1 MLLEVDKIE
10 VGYGDAIALWD
21 LSIGVKPGEIVSVV
35 GPNGA
40 GKSTLVNAIAGILR
54 PHKGRIV
61 IEGNDVSKVPSH
73 RVCDYG
79 IAVVPEG
86 RRLFTTMTVLD
97 NLLLGA
103 YRSVARAERDA
114 TLAEVFQLFPILKER
129 QDSLAGSLS
138 GGQQQMV
145 AIGRGLMAKP
155 RVLLMDEPSLGLS
168 PLIVG
173 EMFKIIQMINERG
186 VAVLLVEQNVNKA
199 LEIAHQAYVI
209 EQGRVTASGAPEV
222 LINDPSI
229 REAYLGI

>member
-1 MLLEVDKIE
+1 MLLEVDRIE

-21 LSIGVKPGEIVSVV
+21 LSISVRPGEIVSVV

-54 PHKGRIV
+54 PHKGKIV

-86 RRLFTTMTVLD
+86 RRLFTAMTVLD

-103 YRSVARAERDA
+103 YRSLARAERDA
-114 TLAEVFQLFPILKER
+114 TLAEVFQLFPVLKER
-129 QDSLAGSLS
+129 QASLAGSLS

-222 LINDPSI
+222 LFNDPSI

>member
-21 LSIGVKPGEIVSVV
+21 LSISVRPGEIVSVV

-54 PHKGRIV
+54 PHEGKIV

-86 RRLFTTMTVLD
+86 RRLFTAMTVLD

-103 YRSVARAERDA
+103 YRSLARAERDA
-114 TLAEVFQLFPILKER
+114 TLAEVFQLFPVLKER
-129 QDSLAGSLS
+129 QASLAGSLS

-222 LINDPSI
+222 LVNDPSI

>member
-21 LSIGVKPGEIVSVV
+21 LSISVKPGEIVSVV

-54 PHKGRIV
+54 PHKGKIV

-73 RVCDYG
+73 QVCDYG

-86 RRLFTTMTVLD
+86 RRLFTAMSVLD

-103 YRSVARAERDA
+103 YRSIARAERDA
-114 TLAEVFQLFPILKER
+114 TLAEVFKLFPILKER
-129 QDSLAGSLS
+129 QESLAGSLS

>member
-21 LSIGVKPGEIVSVV
+21 LSISVRSGEIVSVV

-54 PHKGRIV
+54 PHRGKIV

-86 RRLFTTMTVLD
+86 RRLFTAMTVLD

-103 YRSVARAERDA
+103 YRSLARAERDA
-114 TLAEVFQLFPILKER
+114 TLAEVFQLFPVLKER

>member
-21 LSIGVKPGEIVSVV
+21 LSISVRPGEIVSVV

-54 PHKGRIV
+54 PHKGKIV
-61 IEGNDVSKVPSH
+61 IEGKDVSKVPSH
-73 RVCDYG
+73 QVCDYG

-86 RRLFTTMTVLD
+86 RRLFTAMTVLD

-103 YRSVARAERDA
+103 YRSLARAERDA
-114 TLAEVFQLFPILKER
+114 TLAEVFQLFPVLKER
-129 QDSLAGSLS
+129 QASLAASLS

-209 EQGRVTASGAPEV
+209 EQGRVTASGAPDV

>member
-21 LSIGVKPGEIVSVV
+21 LSISVRPGEIVSVV

-54 PHKGRIV
+54 PHKGKIV

-86 RRLFTTMTVLD
+86 RRLFTAMTVLD

-103 YRSVARAERDA
+103 YRALARAERDA
-114 TLAEVFQLFPILKER
+114 TLAEVFQLFPVLKER

-145 AIGRGLMAKP
+145 AIGRGSMAKP

>member
-10 VGYGDAIALWD
+10 VGYRDAIALWD
-21 LSIGVKPGEIVSVV
+21 LSISVKPGEIVSVV

-54 PHKGRIV
+54 PHKGKIV

-103 YRSVARAERDA
+103 YRSVARAERDT

>member
-21 LSIGVKPGEIVSVV
+21 LSISVRPGDIVSVV

-54 PHKGRIV
+54 PHKGKIV

-86 RRLFTTMTVLD
+86 RRLFTAMTVLD

-103 YRSVARAERDA
+103 YRPLARAERDS
-114 TLAEVFQLFPILKER
+114 TLAEVFQLFPVLKER

-209 EQGRVTASGAPEV
+209 EQGRVTACGAPEA

>member
-21 LSIGVKPGEIVSVV
+21 LSIGVRAGEIVSVV

-54 PHKGRIV
+54 PHKGKIV
-61 IEGNDVSKVPSH
+61 IEGKDVSKVPSH

-86 RRLFTTMTVLD
+86 RRLFTAMTVLD

-103 YRSVARAERDA
+103 YRSLARAERDA
-114 TLAEVFQLFPILKER
+114 TLAEVFQLFPVLEER